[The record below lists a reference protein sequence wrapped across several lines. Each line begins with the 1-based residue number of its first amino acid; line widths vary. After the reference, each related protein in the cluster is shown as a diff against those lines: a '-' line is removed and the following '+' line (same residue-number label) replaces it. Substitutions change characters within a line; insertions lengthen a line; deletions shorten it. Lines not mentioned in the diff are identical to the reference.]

1 MSKNSQKTRLRI
13 LRAAAEIFADRGYR
27 AATVRQI
34 CARANANI
42 AAINYHFD
50 SKENLYYET
59 FKFVFQDA
67 GALYLP
73 SKPPAVKN
81 AAEWRAALLVWTR
94 LLLDQATSPQ
104 KMRVWENKLYARE
117 RLDPSRVL
125 PVLME
130 EFLLPVTDHLEYLLR
145 MGLPGDTPPAILRMW
160 VLAVTTQCT
169 MYGQR
174 EKPWDAL
181 FFPTEMPRE
190 EWLEMAANFVVDGIC
205 ARLKFRGGSAAA
217 APEKE

>member
-13 LRAAAEIFADRGYR
+13 LQAAAEIFADCGYR

-34 CARANANI
+34 CAKANANI

-67 GALYLP
+67 AALFRD
-73 SKPPAVKN
+73 SKPPAVRN
-81 AAEWRAALLVWTR
+81 AAEWRAALLDWTR
-94 LLLDQATSPQ
+94 LLLDQVTSPQ

-125 PVLME
+125 PVLMD
-130 EFLLPVTDHLEYLLR
+130 EFLLPVTDRLEALLR
-145 MGLPGDTPPAILRMW
+145 MGLPEDTPPAVLRLW
-160 VLAVTTQCT
+160 VLSVTTQCT

-181 FFPTEMPRE
+181 FFPAGMPRK
-190 EWLEMAANFVVDGIC
+190 EWAEMAATFIVDGIC
-205 ARLKFRGGSAAA
+205 ARLKFRGGDTPPT
-217 APEKE
+217 PEK